1 MNREMIRR
9 IWNKNIL
16 PTDDENFN
24 KLKEEK
30 KINNIETNIINHSY
44 LTSIGKRTLQTNQYI
59 EIILWKMKKINNEF
73 INGKKISSTNL
84 SKYLT
89 EKMNTKISVDI
100 IKNIWSGKTKLFESD
115 FNNIEKINY
124 NDYLELIK
132 K

>member
-1 MNREMIRR
+1 
-9 IWNKNIL
+9 
-16 PTDDENFN
+16 
-24 KLKEEK
+24 
-30 KINNIETNIINHSY
+30 
-44 LTSIGKRTLQTNQYI
+44 
-59 EIILWKMKKINNEF
+59 MKKINNEF